1 MRKKITGSGFFIND
15 LGYVVTNS
23 HVVNGCDEI
32 NTILDDKKATSF
44 IVINDVKND
53 LAVLKT
59 GMEPES
65 IASAAIQ
72 KRLGAKVVKIV
83 YKGKGW
89 SETDEPPEG
98 MLF

>member
-1 MRKKITGSGFFIND
+1 MACIAGGIGDTITTRKASTKSLAEAAVLIFDTSGF
-15 LGYVVTNS
+15 YP
-23 HVVNGCDEI
+23 
-32 NTILDDKKATSF
+32 
-44 IVINDVKND
+44 
-53 LAVLKT
+53 
-59 GMEPES
+59 MEPES